1 MRLLAMH
8 RQTYPLLPDYELL
21 KCNNDGVLIFG
32 CPTISVFHEVLHLT
46 SQVNHYPPNTS
57 WGILLKEIC
66 WLRVKTESLLFLS
79 PTPNMTLCSQCL
91 PEQEGG
97 GLCFPAHAL
106 SSSVPEVPIQSG
118 AFPIPALAVGPSANH
133 LAQTQYAQGSQRQCG
148 RGGFNS
154 HPSRPHPDATTL
166 IRPPLIFP
174 AGSDRFLL

>member
-1 MRLLAMH
+1 M
-8 RQTYPLLPDYELL
+8 
-21 KCNNDGVLIFG
+21 
-32 CPTISVFHEVLHLT
+32 
-46 SQVNHYPPNTS
+46 
-57 WGILLKEIC
+57 KEIC

-174 AGSDRFLL
+174 ADARSPRSLGGDVGLIPVANNCTSPIPFPKESTPAPLPNTAPLSCTMLRLRSHP